1 MNLWRR
7 LVRWTFRHSW
17 LKVLSVGL
25 ALLLWMVVAGEE
37 MVERGLRVPL
47 ELLQV
52 PAGIELLGDVP
63 TAIDVRVRGASGTL
77 SRVGAGDVV
86 AVLDLRTAKSGRRLF
101 PIGPDQVRV
110 PYGVQVV
117 QVTPSAVALAFEASA
132 SRQVPVVPSVDGRP
146 AAGYVVGP
154 MAAEPQAV
162 EVIGPESLVRRVT
175 EVLTEP
181 VTITG
186 AKAPVKDTVSL
197 GLLDPALR
205 LSSVRSAVVTVQ
217 VVPAPL
223 ERTLR
228 NHPVHLRNVGT
239 NLEAQAVPAEVSLA
253 IRGNRE
259 ALNRV
264 GSDDVVAYVDLAGLG
279 PGQYSLTVHADAPPD
294 AGITRIEPASV
305 QVRIASGAYP
315 AKK

>member
-1 MNLWRR
+1 MNFPRR
-7 LVRWTFRHSW
+7 LVAWAFRHLW

-52 PAGIELLGDVP
+52 PSGIELLGDVP
-63 TAIDVRVRGASGTL
+63 TTVDVRVRGASGTL
-77 SRVGAGDVV
+77 SRVGQGDVV

-117 QVTPSAVALAFEASA
+117 QVMPSAVALAFEASA

-146 AAGYVVGP
+146 AAGYVVGS
-154 MAAEPQAV
+154 MTAEPPSV
-162 EVIGPESLVRRVT
+162 EVIGPESMVKRVA

-181 VTITG
+181 VTVTG
-186 AKAPVKDTVSL
+186 AKEAVRETVSL
-197 GLLDPALR
+197 GVLDPSLR
-205 LSSVRSAVVTVQ
+205 LKSARAVVTVQ

-228 NHPVHLRNVGT
+228 NRPVHLRNVAST
-239 NLEAQAVPAEVSLA
+239 LEAQAVPSQVDLA
-253 IRGNRE
+253 IRGNRD

-294 AGITRIEPASV
+294 AGITRVEPASV
-305 QVRIASGAYP
+305 QVRITSG
-315 AKK
+315 KH